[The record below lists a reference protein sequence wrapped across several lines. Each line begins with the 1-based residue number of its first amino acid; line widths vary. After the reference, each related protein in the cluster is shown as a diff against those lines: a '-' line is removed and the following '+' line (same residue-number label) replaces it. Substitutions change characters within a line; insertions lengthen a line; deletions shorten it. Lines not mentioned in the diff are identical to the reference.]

1 MRSTA
6 RCVLPVLVG
15 PNMAVRAERTGGKC
29 LGGRQFCGEFL
40 QGNSCVSQLI
50 TRGRKAI
57 GHEQTA
63 LHIILGGID
72 TVERDDFAR
81 F

>member
-63 LHIILGGID
+63 LHIILGGIH